1 MSRLTANPRP
11 RRCIVGVTA
20 VLLWS
25 TATAAVAIDGSPAP
39 GVAPRVAATAA
50 NAPPATRE
58 TLVDLLL
65 QLEALQRELRV
76 LRGQVE
82 VQNHELKQMK
92 RRERDLFS
100 DFDRRLRELE
110 RRSDTAAAPYPPA
123 RPTTTVVPPGT
134 VRPTP
139 PASVGALPVA
149 PAAPLSTAAQE
160 QQDYDAAFNLLK
172 QGYYERA
179 AKSFR
184 EFIQKYP
191 RGPLADNAQYWV
203 GEANYVVRNFRV
215 ALEEFQKVLTAYPT
229 STKAPDSLLKIGYSH
244 YELGAYDQAR
254 TTLSQVIARYANTTV
269 AKSAEFRL
277 EKMAN
282 EGH

>member
-1 MSRLTANPRP
+1 MRRLSANPRP
-11 RRCIVGVTA
+11 GRWTVGVTA
-20 VLLWS
+20 AVLWS
-25 TATAAVAIDGSPAP
+25 SATVAVALDGSPTA
-39 GVAPRVAATAA
+39 GLMRVAAAA
-50 NAPPATRE
+50 TNAPPPTRE

-65 QLEALQRELRV
+65 QLEALQRELRT

-82 VQNHELKQMK
+82 VQDHELKQMQ

-100 DFDRRLRELE
+100 DIDRRLRELE
-110 RRSDTAAAPYPPA
+110 RRGGTAAAPYSPA
-123 RPTTTVVPPGT
+123 QPTTVPPTSAAPSTT
-134 VRPTP
+134 VLPAP
-139 PASVGALPVA
+139 PVVV
-149 PAAPLSTAAQE
+149 APLSAAAQE

-203 GEANYVVRNFRV
+203 GEASYVVRDFRV
-215 ALEEFQKVLTAYPT
+215 ALEEFQKIMTDYPT
-229 STKAPDSLLKIGYSH
+229 SAKTPDSLLKIGYSH

-254 TTLSQVIARYANTTV
+254 TTLSQVIARYPNTTV
-269 AKSAEFRL
+269 AKSAEIRL
-277 EKMAN
+277 EKMAK
-282 EGH
+282 EGR